1 MIIDCHIRVL
11 LDFKTGAT
19 FNTLYNGTGT
29 QHRQQR
35 LTKKVSSGYLKGK
48 SNNSLSAAVLHNI
61 HIQGGQG
68 KNNLI

>member
-1 MIIDCHIRVL
+1 L

-19 FNTLYNGTGT
+19 FNTLYSGTGT

-35 LTKKVSSGYLKGK
+35 LTKIVSSGYLKGK
-48 SNNSLSAAVLHNI
+48 SNNSLSAAVLHNTCI